1 MDYTFAEAVQRLERV
16 AKTNKAQSTRDT
28 KTTRSS
34 FSMSTNTDQ
43 AKKNQEMLQELVWI
57 STNVSLLMKQNQE
70 WVNAVSQQAK
80 APKL

>member
-1 MDYTFAEAVQRLERV
+1 
-16 AKTNKAQSTRDT
+16 
-28 KTTRSS
+28 
-34 FSMSTNTDQ
+34 MSTNTEQ